1 MRVGYK
7 RTLISRM
14 GATIGFACGAVG
26 VLAGFTQHSW
36 KLGATG
42 WFTGGTLLTLIAV
55 FVLVDGAI
63 AYQKARV
70 AARSLDD

>member
-1 MRVGYK
+1 MRVGFK

-14 GATIGFACGAVG
+14 GATIGFAYGAVG

-42 WFTGGTLLTLIAV
+42 WFMGGTLLTLIAV

>member
-1 MRVGYK
+1 MRVGFK
-7 RTLISRM
+7 RTLIARM

-26 VLAGFTQHSW
+26 VLAGFTQQSW

-55 FVLVDGAI
+55 VVLVDGAI